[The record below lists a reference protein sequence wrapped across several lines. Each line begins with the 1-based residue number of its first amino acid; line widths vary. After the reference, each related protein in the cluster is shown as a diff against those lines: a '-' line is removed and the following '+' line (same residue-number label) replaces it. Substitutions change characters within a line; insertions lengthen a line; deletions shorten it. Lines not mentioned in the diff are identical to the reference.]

1 VCKGGIT
8 RLKLHLAHIPKCNV
22 KKCEKVPAD
31 VKAEMIELLA
41 KKNIIKE
48 KKPKNARGQE
58 MELTWIIHREKHQV
72 KKMVAILLL
81 LFTQGELEAQVA
93 LWRGSASPLLK
104 KLLLQ
109 RREQA
114 LAIRCRPSC
123 QLRKEKRGKIEP
135 VSTSANSFMKLA
147 LHTI

>member
-1 VCKGGIT
+1 MCKGGIT

-31 VKAEMIELLA
+31 AKTEMIELLA
-41 KKNIIKE
+41 KKNTIKE
-48 KKPKNARGQE
+48 NKTKERKRARDE
-58 MELTWIIHREKHQV
+58 VNLDHSE
-72 KKMVAILLL
+72 
-81 LFTQGELEAQVA
+81 GEASGEEDGGNSVVVVHSGRAESA
-93 LWRGSASPLLK
+93 SSSKGSASPLQK